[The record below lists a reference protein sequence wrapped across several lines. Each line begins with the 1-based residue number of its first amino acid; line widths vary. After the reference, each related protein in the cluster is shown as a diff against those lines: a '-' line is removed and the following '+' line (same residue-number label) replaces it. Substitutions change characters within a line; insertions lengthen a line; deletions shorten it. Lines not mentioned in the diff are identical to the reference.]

1 MSLINEAL
9 KRAKQTQKENPPPP
23 SALQFKAADPS
34 QQRDSGPP
42 IVLIVAVIVVVVVV
56 GAFVMIGLQKRGA
69 ASIVN
74 AKQPNDAHLQT
85 AGPSVV
91 TPVAKPV
98 SAPEPVPATSQ
109 SQATQ
114 SAVPNTAAE
123 TAAADSLTNAA
134 TADVDPTPAK
144 PAPPKLQGIFY
155 RPQRPSAVISG
166 KNVFVG
172 SRVGEFQVLAI
183 TQESVTISSA
193 TQTNVLSLA
202 E

>member
-74 AKQPNDAHLQT
+74 AKQAERRALANRRAFSRD
-85 AGPSVV
+85 PSGE
-91 TPVAKPV
+91 TRQRARA
-98 SAPEPVPATSQ
+98 SACDESIPGYSVCRSE
-109 SQATQ
+109 
-114 SAVPNTAAE
+114 
-123 TAAADSLTNAA
+123 
-134 TADVDPTPAK
+134 
-144 PAPPKLQGIFY
+144 Y
-155 RPQRPSAVISG
+155 RRG
-166 KNVFVG
+166 DRG
-172 SRVGEFQVLAI
+172 SRFVNECRDRRR
-183 TQESVTISSA
+183 
-193 TQTNVLSLA
+193 
-202 E
+202 